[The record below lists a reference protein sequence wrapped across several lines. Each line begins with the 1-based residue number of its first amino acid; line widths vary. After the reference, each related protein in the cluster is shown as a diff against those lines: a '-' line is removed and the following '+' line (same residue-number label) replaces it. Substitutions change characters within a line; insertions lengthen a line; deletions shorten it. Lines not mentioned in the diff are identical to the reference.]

1 MPASDNN
8 ASETLAE
15 RAYNAIADAIV
26 RGELIAGAR
35 ISEAALGKRF
45 QVGRG
50 PLREALRRLE
60 GRRLVITRPN
70 AGARV
75 VSLSTR
81 DMVELFEIRE
91 ILETRACQL
100 ATERMLDDEI
110 DALESLLDRSPTS
123 ARNTAAPDFHA
134 AIVQGS
140 RSNQLIDLLC
150 GELWDLLRIYRVKS
164 ALDSVRAELSI
175 AEHREIAQAMRQRD
189 AERAALLMGRHIRK
203 ERCNLLR
210 QQGITPLATA
220 SELGDRAAAERRAR
234 KNAPRAV

>member
-1 MPASDNN
+1 MPASENN
-8 ASETLAE
+8 ASETLAD

-26 RGELIAGAR
+26 RGELLAGAR
-35 ISEAALGKRF
+35 ISEAALSKRF
-45 QVGRG
+45 QIGRG

-91 ILETRACQL
+91 VLETRACQL
-100 ATERMLDDEI
+100 ATERMLDGEI
-110 DALESLLDRSPTS
+110 DALEALLDRGPRS
-123 ARNTAAPDFHA
+123 ARAAAAPDFHA

-140 RSNQLIDLLC
+140 KSKQLIDLLC

-164 ALDSVRAELSI
+164 SLDIGRIEASVQ
-175 AEHREIAQAMRQRD
+175 EHREIAQAMRQRD
-189 AERAALLMGRHIRK
+189 AEQAAFLMGRHIRK

-210 QQGITPLATA
+210 LQGITPLSSA
-220 SELGDRAAAERRAR
+220 SELDDRAGVERAR